1 MREADKGIPTDLL
14 DNALDDIKLV
24 AANDDLLSLI
34 QSVEGIKFWLDPRT
48 ENVSRNASGVDSDGT
63 VVYGSDVTLNI
74 NTILAGGGLVA
85 TDSNA
90 GRDEVALVGVGLEAD
105 EIRAEH
111 SIENLPSTWIR

>member
-111 SIENLPSTWIR
+111 SIENLPSACIW